1 MSFCADARAA
11 TAPIWD
17 AIHALPFNRELAAGT
32 LPRAAFRHYM
42 IQDAIYLIAYARALA
57 AAAVKAPS
65 TAEIEFFVDSAKGAL
80 VVERQLHADY
90 LGKLEVDIAA
100 IEAAGASP
108 SCFAYTSFLTGTAQ
122 TGSYEELVA
131 AILPCFWVYWDVGK
145 ALYRASAPGNFYQA
159 WIDTYAGDEFGELV
173 QRCKGIADA
182 SAARSGDQVIAA
194 MHAAFARSCRYEW
207 AFWDSAYRLE
217 RWPV

>member
-1 MSFCADARAA
+1 MSFCADARVA
-11 TAPIWD
+11 TALIWD
-17 AIHALPFNRELAAGT
+17 AIHALPFNRQLAAGT
-32 LPRAAFRHYM
+32 LPREAFRHYM

-65 TAEIEFFVDSAKGAL
+65 TVEIEFFVDSAKGAL

-90 LGKLEVDIAA
+90 LGKFDIDMATV
-100 IEAAGASP
+100 EAAGASP
-108 SCFAYTSFLTGTAQ
+108 SCFAYTSFLISTAQ

-145 ALYRASAPGNFYQA
+145 ALYRTSVPGNFYQA
-159 WIDTYAGDEFGELV
+159 WIDTYAGDEFGALV
-173 QRCKGIADA
+173 ERCKTITDA
-182 SAARSGDQVIAA
+182 AAARSGADVISA
-194 MHAAFARSCRYEW
+194 MHAAFERSCRYEW

-217 RWPV
+217 RWPI